1 MNVEQLVSFV
11 DGILPPVT
19 PVAVISSG
27 DERVVQ
33 LGTRETWH
41 FPHDASG
48 NFAALDDWEAAL
60 DQLEEL
66 RRRGLEFLV
75 VPRETPWL
83 AHYPE
88 FLDRVEQRYR
98 CVARQRYLCTV
109 YDLNEAPAG
118 RREPAPGDEPAP
130 RRRRWFRK

>member
-48 NFAALDDWEAAL
+48 SFAALDDWEAAL

-83 AHYPE
+83 AR
-88 FLDRVEQRYR
+88 LS
-98 CVARQRYLCTV
+98 
-109 YDLNEAPAG
+109 
-118 RREPAPGDEPAP
+118 
-130 RRRRWFRK
+130 